1 MAMNTMAQSTFCI
14 ARDDKSATIVVDEQD
29 WKGDK
34 FRLVPRKVILKTITN
49 N

>member
-1 MAMNTMAQSTFCI
+1 MLFIMAMNTMAQSTFCI

-34 FRLVPRKVILKTITN
+34 FLTGST
-49 N
+49 